1 MEGQKK
7 VLLTRVLPDPGME
20 LLERH
25 FRLYRGQAD
34 KLMPRQEIIREI
46 KDCDGLLCL
55 LTDNIDAEI
64 IRAGKK
70 LKVISNYAV
79 GYNNI
84 DVKEATK
91 YKIAVTNTPG
101 VLTETTAD
109 LTFAL
114 LLSIAR
120 RIVEA
125 DRFSRLGKFTGWSPM
140 LLLGH
145 DVYGKILGIIG
156 FGRIGRAV
164 ARRAKGFGMKILYY
178 DVKRLSNNEETS
190 FGIKFYAL
198 DDLLKESDFVCI
210 HVPLHAQT
218 HHMITMEKIA
228 LMKPSSYIINAA
240 RGPIIDE
247 KALAEALEKK
257 MIAGCAL
264 DVYEHEPGI
273 DKKLLNM
280 ENTVL
285 LPHIGS
291 ASIETRTKMA
301 LMAVKNII
309 SILVEHTEAPDTIN
323 PEIYE

>member
-1 MEGQKK
+1 MEEQKK
-7 VLLTRVLPDPGME
+7 ILLTRLLPDPGME

-25 FRLYRGQAD
+25 FCLYQGQANRFMS
-34 KLMPRQEIIREI
+34 KQEIIREI

-55 LTDNIDAEI
+55 LTDNIDAEV

-70 LKVISNYAV
+70 LKVIANYAV

-91 YKIAVTNTPG
+91 HKIAVTNTPG

-109 LTFAL
+109 LTFGL
-114 LLSIAR
+114 LLSVAR

-125 DRFSRLGKFTGWSPM
+125 DKFSRQGNFTGWSPK

-145 DVYGKILGIIG
+145 DVHEKNLGIIG

-178 DVKRLSNNEETS
+178 DVKSLTNSEENS
-190 FGIKFYAL
+190 FGIKFRTL
-198 DDLLKESDFVCI
+198 DDLLKESDFVSI
-210 HVPLHAQT
+210 HVPLNEQT
-218 HHMITMEKIA
+218 YHMITMEKIA

-247 KALAEALEKK
+247 KALVKALDKK
-257 MIAGCAL
+257 IIAGCAL

-301 LMAVKNII
+301 MIAAKNII
-309 SILVEHTEAPDTIN
+309 SILVEHTKAPDTVN
-323 PEIYE
+323 PEVYE